1 METTTKIKYNSVDVN
16 KMQPSSL
23 MKLFG
28 DDPDGK
34 LQQARDKI
42 YSYIW
47 SRHRRDEG
55 KLDWVLSQNGVNRNV
70 PERFIEDTP
79 YGSAAFKSI
88 HELPCG
94 LISANKELSADFTR
108 YIYSINH
115 LEIDVDLKAIHTI
128 ENEAKLYKIITLLQ
142 NPNFVRYTRVVRVR
156 IHFPDQYSFQ
166 ALPAFN
172 QRALEDIATT
182 LDGFEQIDHLTVRI
196 VSMQGPVDYELRLA
210 SFPFY
215 PMRFTNWSIR
225 LLNDTASKWDIVGGE
240 QLHQLNLAWDIFK
253 ATGSLT
259 AQVNTDIA
267 KEYSVPNGQVYDGE
281 GTVSPPKKPVPAQH
295 KNGSQKR
302 KARKMRGDSA
312 EATDSGLPSTT
323 PIVSASSRPS
333 SPVPTHSNA
342 DGPGPSCGTEP
353 LKDCTSSQFR
363 STNVESPSH
372 SSQACSAAELPVASA
387 VSPSQP
393 PSPPLS
399 PIRLSNLTSTI
410 DPSAS
415 DTSGEVVMMP
425 VDSVASPEK
434 HDRTAITPRSTIVV
448 DMTEVNEPTQS
459 KNPQSSRPPSPAPTS
474 VEAYQS
480 QDETGNLSEAVWV
493 PGGAAPLANGMDNI
507 QPLQK
512 KKKRRMRRTKSKRSK
527 VADAPAAS
535 VESAKDQLVASGAQ
549 LNEHDNDNGNGN
561 TIALND
567 QIILFKELQGLQI
580 VNGNILW
587 QFTSNPDV
595 PLSELADLEPFADNF
610 CMATKADG
618 TRFLMHRTREASWY
632 LRRKQRMLASKL
644 EKETQKMKSKE
655 NRQSKKVKEVLIR
668 RRAPSH
674 DLRRQVEGIK
684 QQKFGKLSR
693 GSKKIVNRLS
703 NDEDDREEK
712 PLTSYDSLDASIALS
727 VPDTED
733 GSIEGSGELNDEYDP
748 QSSQPAAEYLSEG
761 DTTGSIE
768 DHEFRF
774 EHQNLKALTEQEMQ
788 VLSSDHADMDA
799 PVESN
804 QALAN
809 TSWQCDHETDGHGIC
824 L

>member
-1 METTTKIKYNSVDVN
+1 METTIKIKYNSMDVN

-115 LEIDVDLKAIHTI
+115 LEIDVDLKAIHTT
-128 ENEAKLYKIITLLQ
+128 ENEAKLHKIITLLQ

-156 IHFPDQYSFQ
+156 IHFPDQYPFQ

-182 LDGFEQIDHLTVRI
+182 LDGFEQIKYLAVRI
-196 VSMQGPVDYELRLA
+196 VSMQGPVDYELRVA

-215 PMRFTNWSIR
+215 PMQFTNWSIR

-240 QLHQLNLAWDIFK
+240 QLHQLNLAWDIYQ

-259 AQVNTDIA
+259 AQVNTDVA
-267 KEYSVPNGQVYDGE
+267 KENSMPNGQVFDGE
-281 GTVSPPKKPVPAQH
+281 GTASPPKKPVPAQH

-302 KARKMRGDSA
+302 KARKMRGCSA

-323 PIVSASSRPS
+323 PIVPASSRTS
-333 SPVPTHSNA
+333 SPVPTYSYG
-342 DGPGPSCGTEP
+342 DGPGPSPGTDL
-353 LKDCTSSQFR
+353 LKDCTSSQFK
-363 STNVESPSH
+363 STDVESPGH
-372 SSQACSAAELPVASA
+372 SSLGCSAAELPVASA

-399 PIRLSNLTSTI
+399 PIRLSKLISTR

-415 DTSGEVVMMP
+415 DMSGEVVMMP
-425 VDSVASPEK
+425 ADSVASPEK
-434 HDRTAITPRSTIVV
+434 YNRTTVTQQSTIVE

-459 KNPQSSRPPSPAPTS
+459 ENPQISRPPSPAPTS

-480 QDETGNLSEAVWV
+480 QDKAENLSEAVRG
-493 PGGAAPLANGMDNI
+493 PGGAAPLANGVDNI
-507 QPLQK
+507 QPSQK
-512 KKKRRMRRTKSKRSK
+512 KKKRRVRRTKSKKSK
-527 VADAPAAS
+527 TADAPAAS
-535 VESAKDQLVASGAQ
+535 VESAKDQLVASGVQ
-549 LNEHDNDNGNGN
+549 LNEHNNDNGNGN
-561 TIALND
+561 TIALDD
-567 QIILFKELQGLQI
+567 QSNLFKEFQGLQI

-595 PLSELADLEPFADNF
+595 SLSELADLESFADKF

-618 TRFLMHRTREASWY
+618 TKFLMHRTREASWY
-632 LRRKQRMLASKL
+632 LRQKQRMLASKL
-644 EKETQKMKSKE
+644 EEETQKMKSKE
-655 NRQSKKVKEVLIR
+655 NRQVKKVKEVLIR

-674 DLRRQVEGIK
+674 NLRRQVEDIK

-693 GSKKIVNRLS
+693 GSKKIVNRLD
-703 NDEDDREEK
+703 NDEDDREEQL
-712 PLTSYDSLDASIALS
+712 LTSCDSLDASIATS
-727 VPDTED
+727 VPGTED
-733 GSIEGSGELNDEYDP
+733 GSIEGSGELDDEYDP

-761 DTTGSIE
+761 DTTGSSE
-768 DHEFRF
+768 GHEFRS
-774 EHQNLKALTEQEMQ
+774 EHQNLKALTEQEMH
-788 VLSSDHADMDA
+788 VSSSDHADMDA
-799 PVESN
+799 PVDSN

-809 TSWQCDHETDGHGIC
+809 TS
-824 L
+824 